1 MLKMSYFDP
10 QAGGEGERGRGEGGP
25 KLFSKIW
32 LRHLSSLI
40 GVYLHAKLQKKLMSH
55 YLHAKLQKKLMSHSR
70 DSFGTNGQRN

>member
-10 QAGGEGERGRGEGGP
+10 QAGGGEGGCP

-32 LRHLSSLI
+32 LHHWSSFI

-55 YLHAKLQKKLMSHSR
+55 YLHAKLPKNLMSHSR
-70 DSFGTNGQRN
+70 DFFGTNGLRN